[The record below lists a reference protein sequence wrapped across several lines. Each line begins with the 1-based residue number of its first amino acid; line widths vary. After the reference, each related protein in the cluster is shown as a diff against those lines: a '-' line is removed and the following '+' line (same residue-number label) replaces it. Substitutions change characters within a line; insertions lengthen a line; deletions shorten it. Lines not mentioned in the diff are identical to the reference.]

1 MGCLVSIPP
10 PQKIRQSY
18 RGFAVSP
25 SKSMFPRWD
34 TIRSLSG
41 TLKLKGGNRAP
52 LLAVT
57 LRKLVR
63 VSHFSSV
70 WNLSYL
76 SIALSFHSLGARTV
90 NSLIHLTCPRI
101 WVLPPVGFI
110 CFKVRTETIFLRHEN
125 IDGFFSGRFIS
136 FAPLTDTLKP
146 KSLRNKLSYPVHLRF
161 HQSKA
166 PPDAL
171 TKFTQPLPHPSATP
185 FCSIPS
191 TSLQLLDLF

>member
-1 MGCLVSIPP
+1 MYNRSSNEPYLLSPCRLRQRAQRLTRKHPLDPCNSYKLFCDLQGTNPALYSFHQDMGCLISIP
-10 PQKIRQSY
+10 KKKKKKDYRQSHG
-18 RGFAVSP
+18 GFAVSP

-76 SIALSFHSLGARTV
+76 SIALSFHPLGARTV
-90 NSLIHLTCPRI
+90 NSFIHLTRPGI
-101 WVLPPVGFI
+101 WVSPPVGFI
-110 CFKVRTETIFLRHEN
+110 CFKARTEPIFLRHEN
-125 IDGFFSGRFIS
+125 IGGFF
-136 FAPLTDTLKP
+136 L
-146 KSLRNKLSYPVHLRF
+146 
-161 HQSKA
+161 
-166 PPDAL
+166 DAL
-171 TKFTQPLPHPSATP
+171 SA
-185 FCSIPS
+185 
-191 TSLQLLDLF
+191 LLH